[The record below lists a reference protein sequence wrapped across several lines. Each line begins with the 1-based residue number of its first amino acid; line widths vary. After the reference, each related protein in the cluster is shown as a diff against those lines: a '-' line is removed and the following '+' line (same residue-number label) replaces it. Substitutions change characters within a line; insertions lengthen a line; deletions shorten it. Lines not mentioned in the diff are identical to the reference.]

1 MTTPTPTAKVV
12 TQTMIDNYFQ
22 YDVKASDATTGNV
35 LSAVFKS
42 DIKLSDALV
51 GQAPNQ
57 ERDCI
62 GTKLIIRNNSLD
74 KNKSITT
81 WAKEGTVEQTQTQ
94 LLLIEVVVLSAT
106 VEKYIKLKGRTDTAV
121 NNVLDPSQLIVVIDP
136 KENEVDATPAD
147 ETGDTT
153 NEKKFF
159 VIREDLL
166 TALLEKDCTLR
177 TQSLSRVQSESEGMT
192 VQITQAQ
199 LLGGDNPADT
209 DVLSR
214 IYFVLSPS
222 VTDDVRVVNLEIGVR
237 AIRGVPPASN

>member
-62 GTKLIIRNNSLD
+62 GTKLVIRNNSLG
-74 KNKSITT
+74 STPITT
-81 WAKEGTVEQTQTQ
+81 WAKEATVGQTQTQ

-106 VEKYIKLKGRTDTAV
+106 VEKYIKLKERKETAV
-121 NNVLDPSQLIVVIDP
+121 NNVLDPSQLTVVIDP